1 MAKPTTVVLVP
12 VWGFGHFKPM
22 LEVGKRLLTRSG
34 RRQLTI
40 TVVIMPAPTPNVA
53 SEIDAHMRAEEAAD
67 PAVRV
72 PFVAPPTDHTGPEE
86 FVSRYVQAYAPHVEA
101 AVSGL
106 TLTSPVAAVVFD
118 LFCTPLL
125 DATRALGVPAY
136 VYMITSAAMCAL
148 LLRAPGLD
156 EEVIEGEFEEEV
168 DVPGL
173 PPVPPSCLPSGLE
186 NRKVPTYNWFVYTG
200 RRYMETSGIV
210 INTVAELEPRV
221 LAAIA
226 DGRCTRGVRA
236 PPVYTIGPVIP
247 LTPHPTA
254 AAEEE
259 EEHECVRWL
268 DAQPQGSVV
277 FLCFGGSGFFPAPQ
291 AHEIA
296 RALERGGHRFLCV
309 LRGPPEPPSKTPTD
323 GDLDALLPPGFL
335 ERTNGTGLVWPRWA
349 PQQEIL
355 ANPAVGGFVTHGGW
369 NSVLESLWHGV
380 PMIPWP
386 LGAEQPLITFEL
398 VACMGVAVEL
408 KTCAGRGD
416 SVQVEATELERACR
430 KAAEEGGSY
439 AAMQKLA
446 HDMLH
451 ANTTLYTIYVHTRL
465 LIPLTG
471 PPEDYW
477 VPHHRMPPRYIG
489 VGVAVRA
496 NYVEAAELERS
507 GLMGGVE
514 KADEMKAVS
523 KNQEGRGE
531 GRIAYAARHVQ
542 KAAHE

>member
-12 VWGFGHFKPM
+12 VWGLGHFKPM

-34 RRQLTI
+34 RRLTL

-67 PAVRV
+67 PDVRSVRV
-72 PFVAPPTDHTGPEE
+72 AFVAPPTDHTGPEE
-86 FVSRYVQAYAPHVEA
+86 FVSRYVQAYASHVEA
-101 AVSGL
+101 AVSEL
-106 TLTSPVAAVVFD
+106 TCPVAAVVFD

-148 LLRAPGLD
+148 LLRAPGLH
-156 EEVIEGEFEEEV
+156 EEVEGEFEEEEEV

-173 PPVPPSCLPSGLE
+173 PPVPPSCLPSGLQ

-200 RRYMETSGIV
+200 RRYMETSGII

-236 PPVYTIGPVIP
+236 PPVYTVGPVIP
-247 LTPHPTA
+247 LTPHPA
-254 AAEEE
+254 AAAATEEEEEE
-259 EEHECVRWL
+259 EEHECARWL
-268 DAQPQGSVV
+268 DAQPPSSVV

-296 RALERGGHRFLCV
+296 RALERSGHRFLCV

-335 ERTNGTGLVWPRWA
+335 ERTTGRGLVWPKRA
-349 PQQEIL
+349 PQKRIL
-355 ANPAVGGFVTHGGW
+355 AHAAVGGFVTHCGW

-386 LGAEQPLITFEL
+386 LGAEQHYNAFTL
-398 VACMGVAVEL
+398 VAEMGAAVEMEVDR
-408 KTCAGRGD
+408 KRG
-416 SVQVEATELERACR
+416 
-430 KAAEEGGSY
+430 
-439 AAMQKLA
+439 
-446 HDMLH
+446 
-451 ANTTLYTIYVHTRL
+451 NF
-465 LIPLTG
+465 
-471 PPEDYW
+471 
-477 VPHHRMPPRYIG
+477 
-489 VGVAVRA
+489 
-496 NYVEAAELERS
+496 VEAAELERAIRA
-507 GLMGGVE
+507 LMDGGEVE
-514 KADEMKAVS
+514 RKVRERAVEIRDACRVAVE
-523 KNQEGRGE
+523 EGGSSCLSLQRLCEALVDGT
-531 GRIAYAARHVQ
+531 ARP
-542 KAAHE
+542 KS